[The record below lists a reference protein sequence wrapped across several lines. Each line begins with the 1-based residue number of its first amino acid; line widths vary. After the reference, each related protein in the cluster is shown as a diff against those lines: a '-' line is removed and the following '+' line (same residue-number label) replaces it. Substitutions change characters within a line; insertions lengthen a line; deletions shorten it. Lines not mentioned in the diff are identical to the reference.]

1 MHESGSPGDRSRRS
15 RAELVRGLGLW
26 AAISVNVANMIGTGV
41 FLKTRVMTCNVGSP
55 LAVLAVWL
63 VGGLLALAGAFAYA
77 EVSAMLPEAGG
88 DYVYLRSAYGR
99 LTGFLYGWTSFAIV
113 RSGSQAALGVSVAL
127 FCNVA
132 LGGALDAV
140 AFAVGGA
147 HVTWLALVALA
158 AVWAVTLVN
167 LRSVATSG
175 GMALVLT
182 VMKLAAIVIVAVA
195 GLAYADGQ
203 WTHLAMASTGATCA
217 GVADSARGGMAG
229 FGAALLGALWAYDG
243 WSNVAPLAGE
253 VRNPGRNLPLAFI
266 GGTLLVGSLYLL
278 VNVGYFHVL
287 TPAQVG
293 SVSPTSSLA
302 TEVMQRFVGARAV
315 TLLALVLMVS
325 SLGALHASV
334 LSGGRVPFAMAREG
348 LFFRGLARVS
358 TQTHVPTRSILAGA
372 ALASVYAL
380 SGTYDT
386 LTDAAMFV
394 SWIFYGLAVA
404 TVFVFR
410 RKLPD
415 APRPYRAFGYP
426 WVPMLFLGVT
436 AWLLVNTFFASPRLA
451 LFGVLLLLAGL
462 PFYWWWARQLPPVR
476 PPSPPAGPAGAA
488 AR

>member
-1 MHESGSPGDRSRRS
+1 VNGSGPADRGDRS

-55 LAVLAVWL
+55 LAVFAVWI

-88 DYVYLRSAYGR
+88 DYVYLRRAYGR
-99 LTGFLYGWTSFAIV
+99 VTAFLFGWMSFAIM

-127 FCNVA
+127 FLNVA
-132 LGGALDAV
+132 LGGVLDATALELGPV
-140 AFAVGGA
+140 
-147 HVTWLALVALA
+147 HITWLTVTAIA

-167 LRSVATSG
+167 LRSIATSG
-175 GMALVLT
+175 GAALALT
-182 VMKLAAIVIVAVA
+182 VLKLAAIVIVAVA
-195 GLAYADGQ
+195 GLAYADGH
-203 WTHLAMASTGATCA
+203 WSHLAMAATGASCE
-217 GVADSARGGMAG
+217 GVADSARGGVAG

-243 WSNVAPLAGE
+243 WNNVAPLAGE
-253 VRNPGRNLPLAFI
+253 VRDPGRNLPRAFI

-278 VNVGYFHVL
+278 VNFGYFHVL
-287 TPAQVG
+287 TPQQIG
-293 SVSPTSSLA
+293 SVSTSSSLA
-302 TEVMQRFVGARAV
+302 TEVMQRFIGPRAV

-334 LSGGRVPFAMAREG
+334 MSGGRIPFAMAREG
-348 LFFRGLARVS
+348 IFFRALAVVS
-358 TQTHVPTRSILAGA
+358 PRSHVPARSILAGG

-386 LTDAAMFV
+386 LTDAAMFA

-410 RKLPD
+410 RTMPD
-415 APRPYRAFGYP
+415 APRPYRALGYP
-426 WVPMLFLGVT
+426 LVPMLFLGVT
-436 AWLLVNTFFASPRLA
+436 SWLVINTFFASPRLA
-451 LFGVLLLLAGL
+451 MFGVLLLLAGL
-462 PFYWWWARQLPPVR
+462 PFYWWWSRPGNVTPP
-476 PPSPPAGPAGAA
+476 
-488 AR
+488 

>member
-1 MHESGSPGDRSRRS
+1 MNGSGPADRGDRA

-55 LAVLAVWL
+55 LAVFAVWI

-88 DYVYLRSAYGR
+88 DYVYLRRAYGR
-99 LTGFLYGWTSFAIV
+99 VTAFLFGWMSFAIM

-127 FCNVA
+127 FLNVA
-132 LGGALDAV
+132 LGGVLDATALELGPV
-140 AFAVGGA
+140 
-147 HVTWLALVALA
+147 HITWLTVTAIA

-167 LRSVATSG
+167 LRSIATSG
-175 GMALVLT
+175 GAALALT
-182 VMKLAAIVIVAVA
+182 VLKLAAIVIVAVA
-195 GLAYADGQ
+195 GLAYADGH
-203 WTHLAMASTGATCA
+203 WSHLAMAATGASCE
-217 GVADSARGGMAG
+217 GVADSARGGVAG

-243 WSNVAPLAGE
+243 WNNVAPLAGE
-253 VRNPGRNLPLAFI
+253 VRDPGRNLPRAFI

-278 VNVGYFHVL
+278 VNFGYFHVL
-287 TPAQVG
+287 TPQQIG
-293 SVSPTSSLA
+293 SVSTSSSLA
-302 TEVMQRFVGARAV
+302 TEVMQRFIGPRAV

-334 LSGGRVPFAMAREG
+334 MSGGRIPFAMAREG
-348 LFFRGLARVS
+348 IFFRALAVVS
-358 TQTHVPTRSILAGA
+358 PRSHVPARSILAGG

-386 LTDAAMFV
+386 LTDAAMFA

-410 RKLPD
+410 RTMPD
-415 APRPYRAFGYP
+415 APRPYRALGYP
-426 WVPMLFLGVT
+426 LVPMLFLGVT
-436 AWLLVNTFFASPRLA
+436 SWLVINTFFASPRLA
-451 LFGVLLLLAGL
+451 MFGVLLLLAGL
-462 PFYWWWARQLPPVR
+462 PFYWWWSRPGNVTPP
-476 PPSPPAGPAGAA
+476 
-488 AR
+488 